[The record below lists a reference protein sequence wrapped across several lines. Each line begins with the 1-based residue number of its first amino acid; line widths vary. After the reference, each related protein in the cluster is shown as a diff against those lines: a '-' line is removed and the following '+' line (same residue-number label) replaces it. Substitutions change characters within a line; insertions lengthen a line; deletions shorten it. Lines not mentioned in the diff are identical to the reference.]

1 MRQKANSTPASS
13 ETLVRN
19 IRRATRKHH
28 AAEEKI
34 RIVLDGLRGETSIA
48 DLCRREGIAESMY
61 YSWSKEFLEA
71 GKRRLAGDTA
81 RAATTDEVKQLRREA
96 QDLKEVVA
104 ERALELRLLK
114 KRMARPLRKWFRHDN
129 LISLH
134 QRIRSRGPPRPRWR
148 SARPGPNKRAGAKG
162 AIFLT
167 RIPGCRSTVRP
178 SRFPPPANIKGRSA
192 HKDARPTSSNYASA
206 EPAILKVFPCRMTA
220 QAMRASLLASATTAA
235 FLCILA
241 NRPRSHAPNEVGLS
255 RSVGKAAR
263 APWINIC
270 CPAC

>member
-1 MRQKANSTPASS
+1 
-13 ETLVRN
+13 
-19 IRRATRKHH
+19 
-28 AAEEKI
+28 
-34 RIVLDGLRGETSIA
+34 
-48 DLCRREGIAESMY
+48 
-61 YSWSKEFLEA
+61 
-71 GKRRLAGDTA
+71 
-81 RAATTDEVKQLRREA
+81 
-96 QDLKEVVA
+96 
-104 ERALELRLLK
+104 
-114 KRMARPLRKWFRHDN
+114 MARPLRKWFRHDN

-263 APWINIC
+263 APWIKSSRRYLLPRGIAHVRGAPCHPQTQGKIERWHQTLKNRILLENYYLPGDLTAQIAPFVEHYNHRRYHESLQNLT
-270 CPAC
+270 PADVYFGRGRTILLERERIKRDTIRQRRLQHQLKAA

>member
-1 MRQKANSTPASS
+1 MPKRHASDRGLS
-13 ETLVRN
+13 SLRVTECDDEPG
-19 IRRATRKHH
+19 TRTTAKLFTRDE
-28 AAEEKI
+28 AKI
-34 RIVLDGLRGETSIA
+34 ACS
-48 DLCRREGIAESMY
+48 
-61 YSWSKEFLEA
+61 
-71 GKRRLAGDTA
+71 
-81 RAATTDEVKQLRREA
+81 
-96 QDLKEVVA
+96 
-104 ERALELRLLK
+104 K